1 MEHTIKNRINDII
14 AAHISIP
21 NGSVNKPYKAEVS
34 FEKWNMADIVYAEW
48 KGLEE
53 IGLVYHKE
61 QATIAGTPTV
71 SGDHKI
77 QLLFSLEGAPVNVKV
92 FNLIINPDP
101 RSLWKDIPGDVNDP
115 YWKEDDVMAAAQLG
129 DKQMVVSSKRGR
141 SHKNVGT
148 FRDDDFAYYSSDE
161 KGWSV
166 VAVADGAGSSL
177 FSRKGAQIACNAT
190 INYFQQFFEES
201 KEKEIEETDHSAIE
215 SLTVVAKKH
224 MYQAVKYVYEQIKAE
239 AEKHSE
245 LNPTLFNN
253 KNKSILEY
261 YHTTLIFVVFKKF
274 DFGYLI
280 LSFGIGDCPII
291 LLQEDKVQLLNQ
303 LDVGEFGGGTRFITQ
318 PEIFHSKEI
327 PMGSRFNVTI
337 APDFSYLF
345 LMTDGIYDPKF
356 EVEANLQNLALW
368 KKFMEDLN
376 GDNEEKVIVDFKQPA
391 IEVATQ
397 LSTWMDFWSTGN
409 HDDRTLAIIY

>member
-14 AAHISIP
+14 AAHISLP
-21 NGSVNKPYKAEVS
+21 NGSVNKQYKAEVS
-34 FEKWNMADIVYAEW
+34 FDKWNMGDIVYAEW
-48 KGLEE
+48 KGLED
-53 IGLVYHKE
+53 IGLVYNKE
-61 QATIAGTPTV
+61 QATITGTPTV

-101 RSLWKDIPGDVNDP
+101 RSLWKDIPSDVNDP
-115 YWKEDDVMAAAQLG
+115 YWKEDNVIFSRQLN
-129 DKQMVVSSKRGR
+129 DKQLIISSKRGR
-141 SHKNVGT
+141 SHKNVGA
-148 FRDDDFAYYSSDE
+148 FRDDDFASWYAEE

-190 INYFQQFFEES
+190 IHYFQQFFEEN
-201 KEKEIEETDHSAIE
+201 KEKEIEETDHSDIK
-215 SLTVVAKKH
+215 SLTAVAKKH

-239 AEKHSE
+239 AEKHAKLHPS
-245 LNPTLFNN
+245 LFNN

-291 LLQEDKVQLLNQ
+291 LLQEDNVQILNQ

-318 PEIFHSKEI
+318 PEIFHSKGI
-327 PMGSRFNVTI
+327 PMKSRFNVTI

-356 EVEANLQNLALW
+356 EVESNLQNLSLW
-368 KKFMEDLN
+368 KKFMDDLN

-391 IEVATQ
+391 AAIATQ
-397 LSTWMDFWSTGN
+397 LSNWMDFWSTGN

>member
-115 YWKEDDVMAAAQLG
+115 YWKEDNVMAAAQLG

-148 FRDDDFAYYSSDE
+148 FRDDDFAYYSSDK

-327 PMGSRFNVTI
+327 PMKSRFNVTI
-337 APDFSYLF
+337 APDFCYLF

-397 LSTWMDFWSTGN
+397 LSAWMDFWSTGN

>member
-337 APDFSYLF
+337 
-345 LMTDGIYDPKF
+345 
-356 EVEANLQNLALW
+356 
-368 KKFMEDLN
+368 
-376 GDNEEKVIVDFKQPA
+376 
-391 IEVATQ
+391 
-397 LSTWMDFWSTGN
+397 
-409 HDDRTLAIIY
+409 